1 MAKNRKPRA
10 RPVHS
15 SIKIALGYDP
25 KLADQEVLQDWSE
38 RKRRVCKPCWELK
51 YCPYG
56 PLVEQSPVVPPLR
69 PGMIEQNAYFRKC
82 LETDMVGDVRALT
95 EELRAEYQEWLE
107 DDQLLLRQ
115 ALHEVRSQH
124 ALDAA
129 ARAPDEQQQIAVWL
143 GGDIP
148 PIHIY
153 RAPFDHSQPEIRQED
168 FPGDFWQELLSA
180 VERIKQKYRDA
191 IVTGVDDYRHKLE
204 PVRRAWFE
212 RQLDNFDPDNY
223 SEEVAQTFQ
232 EAECNIFGHVCP
244 VFFAAESVTE
254 TQEARRIGRHQL
266 PFATMM
272 RIVRRDDYRCQHC
285 KKRLRDDE
293 VEFDHIIPV
302 SKGGSSEE
310 HNLRLTCFDCNRDKS
325 DEYKP

>member
-1 MAKNRKPRA
+1 
-10 RPVHS
+10 
-15 SIKIALGYDP
+15 
-25 KLADQEVLQDWSE
+25 
-38 RKRRVCKPCWELK
+38 
-51 YCPYG
+51 
-56 PLVEQSPVVPPLR
+56 
-69 PGMIEQNAYFRKC
+69 
-82 LETDMVGDVRALT
+82 MVGEVRTLT
-95 EELRAEYQEWLE
+95 EEIRAEYQEWLE

-115 ALHEVRSQH
+115 ALHEVRSQRG
-124 ALDAA
+124 LEDA
-129 ARAPDEQQQIAVWL
+129 ARAPDELQQIAVWL

-153 RAPFDHSQPEIRQED
+153 RVPFDHSQREIREED

-191 IVTGVDDYRHKLE
+191 LVTGVDDDRHKLE
-204 PVRRAWFE
+204 AVRRAWFE
-212 RQLDNFDPDNY
+212 RQLDNFNPDNY
-223 SEEVAQTFQ
+223 PEEVAQTFQ

-272 RIVRRDDYRCQHC
+272 RIVRRDDYRCRHC

-310 HNLRLTCFDCNRDKS
+310 HNLRLTCFECNRDKS
-325 DEYKP
+325 DDYTP